1 VRTRP
6 VRYNRQVDKG
16 GQTVSATEFAE
27 LTGVSRERLRTWE
40 RRFGFPRPA
49 RVAHG
54 PRRYAL
60 ADAARVVAVRRA
72 AEGGVPLP
80 RAIAEAAVAR
90 SAVDGVSEATL
101 ASTTA
106 VAPIPV
112 VLVTGPEPL
121 RVAYVNASLQ
131 ALDGALGPGARLDAL
146 PWFLGS
152 DLERTLHT
160 LFAGDTAALECAH
173 PAWSGS
179 GVIERSVAYRLPAG
193 PGEPPAVA
201 LVGID
206 RDQERRARRE
216 LGELQ
221 EELSRMRVREHRRQR
236 WLALAASL
244 AERFQRDTGEALLAA
259 TVDTLVRRLGAVDA
273 GVALYVAGQLALGT
287 TSRGRLGS
295 HMVTVT
301 RYDDL
306 AALMQRST
314 PEWLAP
320 ATASAFGVSAGLHC
334 LAVPIGVVGERLGVL
349 LIVFDEH
356 AELDEDIRNVL
367 TVVAA
372 GLGFVVLR
380 DRLVA
385 GGRDEPE
392 TGGAAGGPRG

>member
-1 VRTRP
+1 MPTRP
-6 VRYNRQVDKG
+6 LRYNRQVDKG

-49 RVAHG
+49 RVARG
-54 PRRYAL
+54 PRRYDL
-60 ADAARVVAVRRA
+60 SDAARVVAVRRA
-72 AEGGVPLP
+72 AEQGVPLP
-80 RAIAEAAVAR
+80 RAIADAAAGPLAR
-90 SAVDGVSEATL
+90 VSDTALAAT
-101 ASTTA
+101 AA

-112 VLVTGPEPL
+112 VLVAGPEPL
-121 RVAYVNASLQ
+121 VVAYVNAPLQ
-131 ALDGALGPGARLDAL
+131 ATDGAITPGVRLDAL
-146 PWFLGS
+146 SWFMGS
-152 DLERTLHT
+152 DLERTLRT

-173 PAWSGS
+173 PAWAG
-179 GVIERSVAYRLPAG
+179 GAVIERSIAYRIPGG
-193 PGEPPAVA
+193 PGEPPTVA

-206 RDQERRARRE
+206 RDEERRARRE

-221 EELSRMRVREHRRQR
+221 QELTRVRVREQRRQR

-244 AERFQRDTGEALLAA
+244 AERFQRDAGEALLGT

-287 TSRGRLGS
+287 TSRGLLGA
-295 HMVTVT
+295 HTVTVT

-306 AALMQRST
+306 ASLMQHST

-320 ATASAFGVSAGLHC
+320 ATANAFGVHAGLHC
-334 LAVPIGVVGERLGVL
+334 LVVPIGVVGERLGVL
-349 LIVFDEH
+349 LIVFDEL
-356 AELDEDIRNVL
+356 ATLDEDIRHVL

-385 GGRDEPE
+385 G
-392 TGGAAGGPRG
+392 TGGGATPDEG

>member
-1 VRTRP
+1 M
-6 VRYNRQVDKG
+6 
-16 GQTVSATEFAE
+16 SATEFAE

-40 RRFGFPRPA
+40 RRFGFPLPA

-54 PRRYAL
+54 PRRYVL
-60 ADAARVVAVRRA
+60 ADAPRVVAVRRA
-72 AEGGVPLP
+72 AEQGVPLP
-80 RAIAEAAVAR
+80 RAIADVGAPTGDAV
-90 SAVDGVSEATL
+90 SATALAT
-101 ASTTA
+101 ATA

-121 RVAYVNASLQ
+121 RVGYVNAALQ
-131 ALDGALGPGARLDAL
+131 ALDGAIVAGVELDTL
-146 PWFLGS
+146 SWFMGS

-173 PAWSGS
+173 PAWSG
-179 GVIERSVAYRLPAG
+179 GGALERSIAYRLPAA
-193 PGEPPAVA
+193 PGEPPTVA

-206 RDQERRARRE
+206 RDEERRARRE

-221 EELSRMRVREHRRQR
+221 QELTRVRVREQRRQR

-244 AERFQRDTGEALLAA
+244 AERFQRDTGEALLGA

-287 TSRGRLGS
+287 TSRGLLGP

-306 AALMQRST
+306 AALMQRSA

-320 ATASAFGVSAGLHC
+320 ATARAFGVHAGLHC

-349 LIVFDEH
+349 LIVFDEL
-356 AELDEDIRNVL
+356 AALDEDIRNVL

-380 DRLVA
+380 DRLVT
-385 GGRDEPE
+385 GGRDE
-392 TGGAAGGPRG
+392 AGD

>member
-1 VRTRP
+1 M
-6 VRYNRQVDKG
+6 DKG

-60 ADAARVVAVRRA
+60 SDAARVVAVRRA
-72 AEGGVPLP
+72 AEQGIPLP
-80 RAIAEAAVAR
+80 RAIADAASTPLGDASQTLLAAVA
-90 SAVDGVSEATL
+90 
-101 ASTTA
+101 A

-112 VLVTGPEPL
+112 VLVSGPEPL
-121 RVAYVNASLQ
+121 EVTYVNATLQ
-131 ALDGALGPGARLDAL
+131 TVDGAIAPGARLDAL
-146 PWFLGS
+146 SWFMGG
-152 DLERTLHT
+152 DLERTLRT

-173 PAWSGS
+173 PAWAGS
-179 GVIERSVAYRLPAG
+179 ATIERSIAYRVPG
-193 PGEPPAVA
+193 GRGEPPTVA

-206 RDQERRARRE
+206 RDEERRARRE

-221 EELSRMRVREHRRQR
+221 QELTRVRVHEQRRQR

-244 AERFQRDTGEALLAA
+244 AERFQRDAGEELLGA

-273 GVALYVAGQLALGT
+273 GVALYIAGQLDLGT
-287 TSRGRLGS
+287 TSRGLLGP

-306 AALMQRST
+306 AGLMQHSV

-320 ATASAFGVSAGLHC
+320 ATAAAFGVHAGLHC

-349 LIVFDEH
+349 LIVFDEL
-356 AELDEDIRNVL
+356 AALDEDIRHVL

-380 DRLVA
+380 DRLV
-385 GGRDEPE
+385 
-392 TGGAAGGPRG
+392 TSTAASQ

>member
-1 VRTRP
+1 M
-6 VRYNRQVDKG
+6 DKG

-40 RRFGFPRPA
+40 RRFDFPRPA
-49 RVAHG
+49 RIAHG

-72 AEGGVPLP
+72 AEQGVPLP
-80 RAIAEAAVAR
+80 RAIADASGDASGGAA
-90 SAVDGVSEATL
+90 SDVSDATL
-101 ASTTA
+101 ATIAA

-112 VLVTGPEPL
+112 VLVSGPEPL
-121 RVAYVNASLQ
+121 RVAYVNGPLQ
-131 ALDGALGPGARLDAL
+131 AVDGAIAPGARLDAL
-146 PWFLGS
+146 PWFMGS
-152 DLERTLHT
+152 DLERTLRT
-160 LFAGDTAALECAH
+160 LFAGDTATLECAH
-173 PAWSGS
+173 PAWTG
-179 GVIERSVAYRLPAG
+179 GGALERSIAYRVPGGAADAPAI
-193 PGEPPAVA
+193 A

-206 RDQERRARRE
+206 RDEERRARRE

-221 EELSRMRVREHRRQR
+221 QELTRVRVREQRRQR

-244 AERFQRDTGEALLAA
+244 AERFQRDAGEALLSA
-259 TVDTLVRRLGAVDA
+259 TVDTLVRRLGAIDA

-287 TSRGRLGS
+287 TSRGLLGP

-306 AALMQRST
+306 AALMQRSA

-320 ATASAFGVSAGLHC
+320 TTASAFGVQGLHC

-349 LIVFDEH
+349 LIVFDEL
-356 AELDEDIRNVL
+356 AALDEDIRHLL

-372 GLGFVVLR
+372 GIGFTVLR
-380 DRLVA
+380 DRLVTSA
-385 GGRDEPE
+385 RNSEPPG
-392 TGGAAGGPRG
+392 T

>member
-1 VRTRP
+1 M
-6 VRYNRQVDKG
+6 DKG

-40 RRFGFPRPA
+40 RRFDFPRPA
-49 RVAHG
+49 RIARG

-72 AEGGVPLP
+72 AEQGVPLP
-80 RAIAEAAVAR
+80 RAIAEATDATASELSEAALAAVA
-90 SAVDGVSEATL
+90 
-101 ASTTA
+101 A

-112 VLVTGPEPL
+112 VVVSGPEPL
-121 RVAYVNASLQ
+121 RVVWVNGSLQ
-131 ALDGALGPGARLDAL
+131 AVDGAIAPGARLDAL
-146 PWFLGS
+146 SWFMGS
-152 DLERTLHT
+152 DLERTLRT
-160 LFAGDTAALECAH
+160 LFAGDTAVLECAH
-173 PAWSGS
+173 PAWVG
-179 GVIERSVAYRLPAG
+179 GGTVERSIAYRLPTRG
-193 PGEPPAVA
+193 GEPPAVA
-201 LVGID
+201 LVGVD
-206 RDQERRARRE
+206 RDEERRARRE

-221 EELSRMRVREHRRQR
+221 QELTRVRVREQRRQR

-244 AERFQRDTGEALLAA
+244 AERFQRDAGEALLGA

-287 TSRGRLGS
+287 TSRSLLGP

-320 ATASAFGVSAGLHC
+320 ATAGAFGVHAGLHC
-334 LAVPIGVVGERLGVL
+334 LAVPLGVVGERLGAL
-349 LIVFDEH
+349 LIVFDEP
-356 AELDEDIRNVL
+356 ADLDEDIRNVL

-385 GGRDEPE
+385 STRGGGEPE
-392 TGGAAGGPRG
+392 APS

>member
-1 VRTRP
+1 M
-6 VRYNRQVDKG
+6 DKD

-40 RRFGFPRPA
+40 RRFDFPRPD

-60 ADAARVVAVRRA
+60 ADATRVVAVRRA
-72 AEGGVPLP
+72 AEQGVPLP
-80 RAIAEAAVAR
+80 RAIADALAAA
-90 SAVDGVSEATL
+90 SAAAVSEAAL
-101 ASTTA
+101 ATVAA
-106 VAPIPV
+106 VAPIPM
-112 VLVTGPEPL
+112 VLVSGPEPL
-121 RVAYVNASLQ
+121 RIAYVNATLQ
-131 ALDGALGPGARLDAL
+131 ASGEAIAPGALLDSL
-146 PWFLGS
+146 PWFMGS
-152 DLERTLHT
+152 DLERTLRT

-173 PAWSGS
+173 PAWAG
-179 GVIERSVAYRLPAG
+179 GGTTERSIAYRVPAG

-206 RDQERRARRE
+206 RDEERRARRE

-221 EELSRMRVREHRRQR
+221 QELTRVRVREQRRQR

-244 AERFQRDTGEALLAA
+244 AERFQRDAGEALLGT

-287 TSRGRLGS
+287 TSRGLLGP

-306 AALMQRST
+306 AGLMQRSA

-320 ATASAFGVSAGLHC
+320 ATAGAFGVHAGLHC

-349 LIVFDEH
+349 LIVFDEL
-356 AELDEDIRNVL
+356 AALDEDVRHVL

-385 GGRDEPE
+385 GGRDGD
-392 TGGAAGGPRG
+392 TTAAAGGT

>member
-1 VRTRP
+1 VHLRP
-6 VRYNRQVDKG
+6 LRYNRRVDKG

-49 RVAHG
+49 RVGHG

-60 ADAARVVAVRRA
+60 ADATRVVAVRRA
-72 AEGGVPLP
+72 AEQGVPLP
-80 RAIAEAAVAR
+80 DAIADASDAPSAADA
-90 SAVDGVSEATL
+90 SAVTL
-101 ASTTA
+101 ATAAA

-112 VLVTGPEPL
+112 VLVSGPEPL
-121 RVAYVNASLQ
+121 LVSYVNAALQ
-131 ALDGALGPGARLDAL
+131 TLEDAIVAGARLDAL
-146 PWFLGS
+146 PWFMGS
-152 DLERTLHT
+152 DLERTLRT

-179 GVIERSVAYRLPAG
+179 NVIERSIAYRVPSG
-193 PGEPPAVA
+193 PGEPPTVA

-206 RDQERRARRE
+206 RDEERRARRE

-221 EELSRMRVREHRRQR
+221 QELTRVRVREQRRQR

-244 AERFQRDTGEALLAA
+244 AERFQRDTGEALLGA

-273 GVALYVAGQLALGT
+273 GVALYVAGQLALGA
-287 TSRGRLGS
+287 TSRGLLGP

-306 AALMQRST
+306 ATLMQRSA

-320 ATASAFGVSAGLHC
+320 STASAFGVHAGLHC

-349 LIVFDEH
+349 LIVFDEL
-356 AELDEDIRNVL
+356 AALDEDIRNVL

-380 DRLVA
+380 DRLVTSS
-385 GGRDEPE
+385 GGS
-392 TGGAAGGPRG
+392 GA

>member
-1 VRTRP
+1 MHTRRL
-6 VRYNRQVDKG
+6 RYNKSVDKG

-60 ADAARVVAVRRA
+60 VDAARVVAVRRA
-72 AEGGVPLP
+72 AEQGVPLP
-80 RAIAEAAVAR
+80 HAIADAADALATAEV
-90 SAVDGVSEATL
+90 SAATL
-101 ASTTA
+101 AATAA

-121 RVAYVNASLQ
+121 RVMYVNASLQ
-131 ALDGALGPGARLDAL
+131 MLDEAIAPGTRLDAL

-173 PAWSGS
+173 PAWSES
-179 GVIERSVAYRLPAG
+179 GAIERSVAYRLPAG
-193 PGEPPAVA
+193 PGEPPTIA

-206 RDQERRARRE
+206 RDEERRARRE

-221 EELSRMRVREHRRQR
+221 QELSRVRVREQRRQR

-244 AERFQRDTGEALLAA
+244 AERFQRDSGEALLGA

-287 TSRGRLGS
+287 TSRGLLGP

-306 AALMQRST
+306 ATLMQRST

-320 ATASAFGVSAGLHC
+320 ATASAFGVHAGLHC

-349 LIVFDEH
+349 LIVFDQL
-356 AELDEDIRNVL
+356 AALDEDIRNVL

-385 GGRDEPE
+385 GTRDGESD
-392 TGGAAGGPRG
+392 AGGG

>member
-1 VRTRP
+1 M
-6 VRYNRQVDKG
+6 DKG

-40 RRFGFPRPA
+40 RRFDFPRPA

-60 ADAARVVAVRRA
+60 ADAPRVVAVRRA
-72 AEGGVPLP
+72 AEQGVPLP
-80 RAIAEAAVAR
+80 RAIAEATGSPA
-90 SAVDGVSEATL
+90 SEVSEAAL
-101 ASTTA
+101 AAVAA

-112 VLVTGPEPL
+112 VVVSGPEPL
-121 RVAYVNASLQ
+121 RIAYVNGVLAP
-131 ALDGALGPGARLDAL
+131 LDGPIAPGTRLDAL
-146 PWFLGS
+146 SWFMGS
-152 DLERTLHT
+152 DLERTLRT
-160 LFAGDTAALECAH
+160 LFAGDTAVLECAH
-173 PAWSGS
+173 PAWSGDQT
-179 GVIERSVAYRLPAG
+179 IERSIAYRLPSRA
-193 PGEPPAVA
+193 GEPPAVA

-206 RDQERRARRE
+206 RDEERRARRE
-216 LGELQ
+216 VGELQ
-221 EELSRMRVREHRRQR
+221 QELSRVRVREQRRQR

-244 AERFQRDTGEALLAA
+244 AERFQRDAGEALLAA

-273 GVALYVAGQLALGT
+273 GVSLYVAGQLALGS
-287 TSRGRLGS
+287 TSRGLLGP

-314 PEWLAP
+314 PDWLAP
-320 ATASAFGVSAGLHC
+320 GTASAFGVHAGLHC
-334 LAVPIGVVGERLGVL
+334 LAVPLGVVGERLGAL
-349 LIVFDEH
+349 LIVFDEPGP
-356 AELDEDIRNVL
+356 LDEDIRNVL

-385 GGRDEPE
+385 STHEPAPGG
-392 TGGAAGGPRG
+392 

>member
-1 VRTRP
+1 
-6 VRYNRQVDKG
+6 VDKG

-40 RRFGFPRPA
+40 RRFDFPRPA

-54 PRRYAL
+54 PRRYQL

-72 AEGGVPLP
+72 AEQGVPLP
-80 RAIAEAAVAR
+80 RAIADASDALATVEV
-90 SAVDGVSEATL
+90 SAATL
-101 ASTTA
+101 AATAA

-131 ALDGALGPGARLDAL
+131 MLDEAIAPATRLDVL

-173 PAWSGS
+173 PAWTGS
-179 GVIERSVAYRLPAG
+179 GAIERSVAYRLPAG

-206 RDQERRARRE
+206 RDEERRARRE

-221 EELSRMRVREHRRQR
+221 QELTRVRVREQRRQR

-244 AERFQRDTGEALLAA
+244 AERFQRDTGEALLGA

-287 TSRGRLGS
+287 TSRGLLGP

-306 AALMQRST
+306 ATLMQRST

-320 ATASAFGVSAGLHC
+320 ATASAFGVHAGLHC

-349 LIVFDEH
+349 LIVFDEL
-356 AELDEDIRNVL
+356 AALDEDIRNVL

-380 DRLVA
+380 DRLVT
-385 GGRDEPE
+385 GGRDGESD
-392 TGGAAGGPRG
+392 GAGS

>member
-6 VRYNRQVDKG
+6 LRYNKQVDKA

-40 RRFGFPRPA
+40 RRFGFPRPD
-49 RVAHG
+49 RVQQG

-60 ADAARVVAVRRA
+60 ADAPRVVAVRRA
-72 AEGGVPLP
+72 SEEGVPLP
-80 RAIAEAAVAR
+80 RAIADASDASGIHDLSQ
-90 SAVDGVSEATL
+90 SAL

-112 VLVTGPEPL
+112 VLVTGPQPL
-121 RVAYVNASLQ
+121 QIAYVNASLQ
-131 ALDGALGPGARLDAL
+131 ALDGAIPPGARLDAL
-146 PWFLGS
+146 PWFIGS

-179 GVIERSVAYRLPAG
+179 GGIERSIAYRVPVG
-193 PGEPPAVA
+193 PGEPPTVA

-206 RDQERRARRE
+206 RDEERRARRE
-216 LGELQ
+216 LGQLQQELT
-221 EELSRMRVREHRRQR
+221 RVRVREQRRQR

-244 AERFQRDTGEALLAA
+244 AERFQRDTGEALLGG

-273 GVALYVAGQLALGT
+273 GVALYVAGQLALGA
-287 TSRGRLGS
+287 TSRGLLGP

-306 AALMQRST
+306 AALMQHST

-320 ATASAFGVSAGLHC
+320 ATASAFGVHAGLHC

-349 LIVFDEH
+349 LIVFDEL
-356 AELDEDIRNVL
+356 AALDEDIRNVL

-385 GGRDEPE
+385 GAAAP
-392 TGGAAGGPRG
+392 AGG

>member
-1 VRTRP
+1 MV
-6 VRYNRQVDKG
+6 KG

-60 ADAARVVAVRRA
+60 ADAPRVVAVRRA
-72 AEGGVPLP
+72 AEQGVPLP
-80 RAIAEAAVAR
+80 QAIADATAAPQSGA
-90 SAVDGVSEATL
+90 SDAAL
-101 ASTTA
+101 AALAA

-112 VLVTGPEPL
+112 VLVAGPEPL
-121 RVAYVNASLQ
+121 RIAYVNATLQ
-131 ALDGALGPGARLDAL
+131 AAAGAIAPGARLDAL

-152 DLERTLHT
+152 DLERTLRT
-160 LFAGDTAALECAH
+160 LFSGDTAVLECAH
-173 PAWSGS
+173 PAWAG
-179 GVIERSVAYRLPAG
+179 GERIERSIAYRVPSG
-193 PGEPPAVA
+193 PGEAPAIA

-206 RDQERRARRE
+206 RDEERRARRE
-216 LGELQ
+216 LAELQ
-221 EELSRMRVREHRRQR
+221 QELARVRVREQRRQR

-244 AERFQRDTGEALLAA
+244 AERFQRDAGEALLGT

-273 GVALYVAGQLALGT
+273 GVALYVAGQLALGA
-287 TSRGRLGS
+287 TSRGLLGP

-306 AALMQRST
+306 AALMQRSA

-320 ATASAFGVSAGLHC
+320 GTASAFGVHAGLHC

-349 LIVFDEH
+349 LIVFDQR
-356 AELDEDIRNVL
+356 AALDEDIRHLL
-367 TVVAA
+367 TVVGA
-372 GLGFVVLR
+372 GLGFTVLR
-380 DRLVA
+380 DRLVTPS
-385 GGRDEPE
+385 GGGEQPTR
-392 TGGAAGGPRG
+392 

>member
-6 VRYNRQVDKG
+6 LRYNNEVDRG

-49 RVAHG
+49 RVGRG

-72 AEGGVPLP
+72 AEQGVPLP
-80 RAIAEAAVAR
+80 RAIADAAGA
-90 SAVDGVSEATL
+90 AAAGVSETALATV
-101 ASTTA
+101 AA
-106 VAPIPV
+106 AAPIPV
-112 VLVTGPEPL
+112 VLVSGPEPL
-121 RVAYVNASLQ
+121 RVEYVNAQLQ
-131 ALDGALGPGARLDAL
+131 AVEGAVVPGALLDAL
-146 PWFLGS
+146 PWFMGS
-152 DLERTLHT
+152 DLERTLRT
-160 LFAGDTAALECAH
+160 LFAGDSAALECAH

-179 GVIERSVAYRLPAG
+179 GGIERSVAYRVPPGAG
-193 PGEPPAVA
+193 ERPSIA

-206 RDQERRARRE
+206 RDEERRARRE

-221 EELSRMRVREHRRQR
+221 QELTRVRVREQRRQR

-244 AERFQRDTGEALLAA
+244 AERFQRDAGEALLGA

-273 GVALYVAGQLALGT
+273 GVALYVAGQLALGA
-287 TSRGRLGS
+287 TSRGLLGP

-306 AALMQRST
+306 ATLMQRSA

-320 ATASAFGVSAGLHC
+320 ATASAFGVHAGLHC

-349 LIVFDEH
+349 LIVFDEL
-356 AELDEDIRNVL
+356 ATLDEDIRHLL

-372 GLGFVVLR
+372 GIGFTVLR
-380 DRLVA
+380 DRLVSS
-385 GGRDEPE
+385 G
-392 TGGAAGGPRG
+392 GGAESPA

>member
-1 VRTRP
+1 MRCP
-6 VRYNRQVDKG
+6 LHYNNQVDKG

-60 ADAARVVAVRRA
+60 ADAPRVVAVRRA
-72 AEGGVPLP
+72 AEQGVPLP
-80 RAIAEAAVAR
+80 RAIADATGAPASTAVPHATLAAVA
-90 SAVDGVSEATL
+90 D
-101 ASTTA
+101 

-112 VLVTGPEPL
+112 VLVSGPEPL
-121 RVAYVNASLQ
+121 RVAYVNAPLQ
-131 ALDGALGPGARLDAL
+131 AGPAAVAPGERLDVL
-146 PWFLGS
+146 PWFMGS
-152 DLERTLHT
+152 DLERTLRT
-160 LFAGDTAALECAH
+160 LFAGDTAALECGH
-173 PAWSGS
+173 PAWTG
-179 GVIERSVAYRLPAG
+179 GETVERSIAYRVPPA
-193 PGEPPAVA
+193 PGEPPVVA

-206 RDQERRARRE
+206 RDEERRARRE
-216 LGELQ
+216 LGRLQ
-221 EELSRMRVREHRRQR
+221 QELSRVRVREQRRQR

-244 AERFQRDTGEALLAA
+244 AERFQRDAGEALLGA

-273 GVALYVAGQLALGT
+273 GVALYVAGQLALGA
-287 TSRGRLGS
+287 TSRGLLGP

-306 AALMQRST
+306 ASLMQRSA

-320 ATASAFGVSAGLHC
+320 RTAAAFGVHAGLHC

-349 LIVFDEH
+349 LIVFDEM
-356 AELDEDIRNVL
+356 AVLDEDIRHLL

-372 GLGFVVLR
+372 GIGFTVLR
-380 DRLVA
+380 DRLVTSGR
-385 GGRDEPE
+385 GGEAAP
-392 TGGAAGGPRG
+392 GAPPA

>member
-1 VRTRP
+1 MCTRP
-6 VRYNRQVDKG
+6 LRYNSQVDNG

-60 ADAARVVAVRRA
+60 IDAARVVAVRRA
-72 AEGGVPLP
+72 AEEGVPLP
-80 RAIAEAAVAR
+80 QAISDANDPSAE
-90 SAVDGVSEATL
+90 SGVSVATL
-101 ASTTA
+101 ASTAA

-112 VLVTGPEPL
+112 VLVSGPEPL
-121 RVAYVNASLQ
+121 RVVYVNTPLQ
-131 ALDGALGPGARLDAL
+131 AIDEAIGNGARLDAL
-146 PWFLGS
+146 SWFMGS
-152 DLERTLHT
+152 DLERTLRT
-160 LFAGDTAALECAH
+160 LFAGDTATLECAH
-173 PAWSGS
+173 PSWSGS
-179 GVIERSVAYRLPAG
+179 ETVERSIAYRVPAR
-193 PGEPPAVA
+193 PGEPPVVA

-206 RDQERRARRE
+206 RDEERRARRE
-216 LGELQ
+216 LSELQ
-221 EELSRMRVREHRRQR
+221 QVLTRVRVREQRRQR

-244 AERFQRDTGEALLAA
+244 AERFQRDAGEELLGA

-273 GVALYVAGQLALGT
+273 GVALYVAGQLALGA
-287 TSRGRLGS
+287 TSRGLLGS

-306 AALMQRST
+306 AMLMQRST
-314 PEWLAP
+314 PDWLAP
-320 ATASAFGVSAGLHC
+320 ATASAFGVHAGLHC

-349 LIVFDEH
+349 LIVFDEPTT
-356 AELDEDIRNVL
+356 LDEDIRHVL

-380 DRLVA
+380 DRLV
-385 GGRDEPE
+385 
-392 TGGAAGGPRG
+392 TGGDDEAAAGESTQPF

>member
-1 VRTRP
+1 M
-6 VRYNRQVDKG
+6 RYNTQVDKG

-49 RVAHG
+49 RVGHG

-60 ADAARVVAVRRA
+60 ADAPRVVAVRRA
-72 AEGGVPLP
+72 AEQGVPLP
-80 RAIAEAAVAR
+80 RAIADAPATPVA
-90 SAVDGVSEATL
+90 GVSEQTL
-101 ASTTA
+101 AA
-106 VAPIPV
+106 IAGAAPRHV
-112 VLVTGPEPL
+112 VLVSGPEPL
-121 RVAYVNASLQ
+121 CVAWVN
-131 ALDGALGPGARLDAL
+131 GALQTLDRAVAPGAQLDAL
-146 PWFLGS
+146 PWFAGS
-152 DLERTLHT
+152 DLERTLRT
-160 LFAGDTAALECAH
+160 LFAGDTAALECDH
-173 PAWSGS
+173 PAWGD
-179 GVIERSVAYRLPAG
+179 GEAFVRSIAYRLPGA

-206 RDQERRARRE
+206 RGDERRAQRE

-221 EELSRMRVREHRRQR
+221 QELSRVRVREHRRQR

-244 AERFQRDTGEALLAA
+244 AERFQRDAGEALLGA

-273 GVALYVAGQLALGT
+273 GVALYVAGQLELGT
-287 TSRGRLGS
+287 TSRGLLGP

-306 AALMQRST
+306 ATMMQRSV

-320 ATASAFGVSAGLHC
+320 ATASAFGVHAGLHC

-349 LIVFDEH
+349 LIVFDEL
-356 AELDEDIRNVL
+356 AALDEDVRNVL

-385 GGRDEPE
+385 STRAGE
-392 TGGAAGGPRG
+392 TPPRA

>member
-1 VRTRP
+1 MRTRP
-6 VRYNRQVDKG
+6 LRYTPEVDKG

-49 RVAHG
+49 RVEHG
-54 PRRYAL
+54 PRRYVL

-72 AEGGVPLP
+72 AEQGMPLP
-80 RAIAEAAVAR
+80 RAIADSAGEPAVE
-90 SAVDGVSEATL
+90 VSEATL
-101 ASTTA
+101 AA
-106 VAPIPV
+106 IAGAAPRHI
-112 VLVTGPEPL
+112 VLVSGPEPL
-121 RVAYVNASLQ
+121 RVTWVNAWLHAFHGGVVTGQ
-131 ALDGALGPGARLDAL
+131 RLDAL
-146 PWFLGS
+146 PWFAGS
-152 DLERTLHT
+152 DAERTLRT
-160 LFAGDTAALECAH
+160 LFAGDTAALECSH
-173 PAWSGS
+173 PSWSG
-179 GVIERSVAYRLPAG
+179 GGAPERSIAYRLPGG
-193 PGEPPAVA
+193 PGEPPTVA
-201 LVGID
+201 LLALD
-206 RDQERRARRE
+206 RDDERRAQHE

-221 EELSRMRVREHRRQR
+221 QELSRVRVREQRRQR

-244 AERFQRDTGEALLAA
+244 AERFQRDAGEALLSV
-259 TVDTLVRRLGAVDA
+259 TVDTLVRRLGAVDS

-287 TSRGRLGS
+287 TSRGLLGP

-306 AALMQRST
+306 AALMQRSV

-320 ATASAFGVSAGLHC
+320 GTASAFGVHDGLHC

-349 LIVFDEH
+349 LIVFDEL
-356 AELDEDIRNVL
+356 AALDEDVRNVL

-385 GGRDEPE
+385 STRAGEPE
-392 TGGAAGGPRG
+392 GG

>member
-1 VRTRP
+1 
-6 VRYNRQVDKG
+6 VDKG
-16 GQTVSATEFAE
+16 GQSVSATEFAE

-49 RVAHG
+49 RIAHG
-54 PRRYAL
+54 PRRYEL
-60 ADAARVVAVRRA
+60 ADAPRVVAVRRA
-72 AEGGVPLP
+72 AEQGVPLP
-80 RAIAEAAVAR
+80 RAIADAAGAP
-90 SAVDGVSEATL
+90 AGETVSETALAT
-101 ASTTA
+101 AAA

-121 RVAYVNASLQ
+121 RVGYVNASLQ
-131 ALDGALGPGARLDAL
+131 ALDGAIVPGIQLETL
-146 PWFLGS
+146 PWFMGS

-173 PAWSGS
+173 PAWSG
-179 GVIERSVAYRLPAG
+179 GGALERSIAYRLPAE
-193 PGEPPAVA
+193 PGEPPTVA
-201 LVGID
+201 LAGID
-206 RDQERRARRE
+206 RDEERRARRE

-221 EELSRMRVREHRRQR
+221 QELTRVRVREQRRRR

-244 AERFQRDTGEALLAA
+244 AERFQRDTGEALLGA

-287 TSRGRLGS
+287 TSRGLLGP

-306 AALMQRST
+306 AALMQRSA

-320 ATASAFGVSAGLHC
+320 ATARAFGVHTGLHC

-349 LIVFDEH
+349 LIVFDEL
-356 AELDEDIRNVL
+356 AALDEDIRNVL

-380 DRLVA
+380 DRLVT
-385 GGRDEPE
+385 GGSDDEPKP
-392 TGGAAGGPRG
+392 AGS

>member
-1 VRTRP
+1 MRP
-6 VRYNRQVDKG
+6 LRYNTWVGKG

-72 AEGGVPLP
+72 AEQGVPLA
-80 RAIAEAAVAR
+80 RAIADAAIAP
-90 SAVDGVSEATL
+90 ADGETSPATL
-101 ASTTA
+101 ATIAA

-112 VLVTGPEPL
+112 VLVSGPEPL
-121 RVAYVNASLQ
+121 RVAYVNAPLQ
-131 ALDGALGPGARLDAL
+131 SGGDAIAPGDRLDAL
-146 PWFLGS
+146 PWFMGS
-152 DLERTLHT
+152 DLERTLRT
-160 LFAGDTAALECAH
+160 LFAGDTAALETSH
-173 PAWSGS
+173 PAWIG
-179 GVIERSVAYRLPAG
+179 GETLERSIAYRVPGDAG
-193 PGEPPAVA
+193 EAPVVA

-206 RDQERRARRE
+206 RDEERRARRE

-221 EELSRMRVREHRRQR
+221 QELTRVRVREQRRQR

-244 AERFQRDTGEALLAA
+244 AERFQHEAGEALLGA

-273 GVALYVAGQLALGT
+273 GVALYVAGQLALDT
-287 TSRGRLGS
+287 TSRGLLGP
-295 HMVTVT
+295 HTVTVT

-306 AALMQRST
+306 ATLMQHSR
-314 PEWLAP
+314 PQWLAP
-320 ATASAFGVSAGLHC
+320 ATAGAFGVHAGLHC

-349 LIVFDEH
+349 LIVFDEL
-356 AELDEDIRNVL
+356 AALDEDIRHLL

-372 GLGFVVLR
+372 GLGFTVLR
-380 DRLVA
+380 DRFVA
-385 GGRDEPE
+385 SGRSGEG
-392 TGGAAGGPRG
+392 TA

>member
-1 VRTRP
+1 MRP
-6 VRYNRQVDKG
+6 LRYNKQVDKG
-16 GQTVSATEFAE
+16 GHTVSATEFAE

-49 RVAHG
+49 RVNEG
-54 PRRYAL
+54 PRRYSL
-60 ADAARVVAVRRA
+60 TDAPRVVAVRRA
-72 AEGGVPLP
+72 AEQGVPLP
-80 RAIAEAAVAR
+80 RAIEDASIAVAAADI
-90 SAVDGVSEATL
+90 SQATL
-101 ASTTA
+101 AATAA

-121 RVAYVNASLQ
+121 RVTYVNGSLQ
-131 ALDGALGPGARLDAL
+131 MIDGAVASGARLDAL
-146 PWFLGS
+146 PWFMGS

-160 LFAGDTAALECAH
+160 LFAGDSAALECAH

-179 GVIERSVAYRLPAG
+179 GAIERSIAYRVPSG

-206 RDQERRARRE
+206 RDEERRARRE
-216 LGELQ
+216 VGDLQQELT
-221 EELSRMRVREHRRQR
+221 RVRVREQRRQR

-244 AERFQRDTGEALLAA
+244 AERFQRDTGEALLGA

-273 GVALYVAGQLALGT
+273 GVALYVAGQLALGA
-287 TSRGRLGS
+287 TSRGLLGP

-320 ATASAFGVSAGLHC
+320 TTASAFGVHAGLHC

-349 LIVFDEH
+349 LIVFDEL
-356 AELDEDIRNVL
+356 AVLDEDIRNVL

-380 DRLVA
+380 DRLVT
-385 GGRDEPE
+385 GEHDDEPR
-392 TGGAAGGPRG
+392 TAGRART